1 LIASVFLFTNS
12 RQINGEPRPSDE
24 VDGLSVSVSSSVAY
38 LHAEDPIPEFIA
50 AQTYPEVTVG
60 RAGGIDA

>member
-1 LIASVFLFTNS
+1 LIASGSPFTNIQ
-12 RQINGEPRPSDE
+12 QINGEPRPSDE
-24 VDGLSVSVSSSVAY
+24 VTGLSVSVSSSVAY
-38 LHAEDPIPEFIA
+38 LHAEDPVPEFIA